1 MVTTIVT
8 NIISAVVTV
17 LFLTRDNIINPEFTA
32 NISVIFDSTDKWI
45 TQLFAN
51 FNVFLLVVI
60 LLALTADMAETIYKT
75 FKK

>member
-60 LLALTADMAETIYKT
+60 LLALTADIAETIYKT